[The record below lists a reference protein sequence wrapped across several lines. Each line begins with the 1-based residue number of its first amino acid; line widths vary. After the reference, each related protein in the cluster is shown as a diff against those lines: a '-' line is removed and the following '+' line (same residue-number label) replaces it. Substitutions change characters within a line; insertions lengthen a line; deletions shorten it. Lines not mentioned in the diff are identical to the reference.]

1 MVTTVL
7 QCECGFE
14 ASADDEDAL
23 VAAVRHHAWEV
34 HGMALSHDQA
44 LALAARAK
52 PIEELRR
59 RVPREL
65 NPRQEERE

>member
-1 MVTTVL
+1 
-7 QCECGFE
+7 
-14 ASADDEDAL
+14 
-23 VAAVRHHAWEV
+23 
-34 HGMALSHDQA
+34 MALSHDQA

-59 RVPREL
+59 GVPREL